1 MRLNLFFLLGLLV
14 VTNWVLAQNDSL
26 RKYHSPLEIPLI
38 LSANFG
44 ELRPNHFHMG
54 IDFKTNGQEGIKLLA
69 IDDGYVSRIKISP
82 YGYGKA
88 VYINHPNGLTS
99 VYAHCS
105 ALIGKLDSIVK
116 LTQEKE
122 QNFEIEIFPNKDD
135 IPLKKGENF
144 ALSGNSGSSTAPH
157 LHFEIRNTITET
169 ALNPLTLGF
178 DIIDTKAPEIKSLKI
193 YGVTEKGYRIQG
205 KSKVIPVFKGKFG
218 HYVGGDLVSVPSDFQ
233 SEKGGIGIAFEV
245 SDTYDQSQN
254 TLGIYGSYLLVN
266 QDTIFGHQF
275 DSLSFET
282 TKHINSHADY
292 EEFSKSKRKYQ
303 KAFKTF
309 ENPLTIYH
317 NDNLGILKMLPL
329 DTLDIK
335 YIAYDTKKNKSEIRF
350 KMNLLSGNKMEIIP
364 TKATNYLYPDSSFT
378 FNTKDISIFVPEGC
392 VYEPTQK
399 NFISG
404 KIVKIGSSNI
414 PIQKTIQLKF
424 KLNNP
429 ILPPEKYYI
438 SVNSNYLKTSYS
450 DNYLRA
456 EAKNLG
462 TYSILFDTIA
472 PSISPFNFLKTD
484 TITKKEIL
492 QWKISDNKTSI
503 QDYDLFID
511 QKWYLLE
518 YETKGSFLIF
528 RRPNDLLGKHFLK
541 IVAKDGCGNTV
552 IWEKEMWFE

>member
-1 MRLNLFFLLGLLV
+1 MRVYLFFLLGLLV
-14 VTNWVLAQNDSL
+14 VSNLVLAQNDSL
-26 RKYHSPLEIPLI
+26 MKYHSPLEIPLI

-82 YGYGKA
+82 YGYGRA

-105 ALIGKLDSIVK
+105 TLIGKLDSIVK

-122 QNFEIEIFPNKDD
+122 QNFEVEIFLDKDE
-135 IPLKKGENF
+135 IPLKRGENF

-157 LHFEIRNTITET
+157 LHFEIRNTKTET

-193 YGVTEKGYRIQG
+193 YGLTEKGYRIQG

-218 HYVGGDLVSVPSDFQ
+218 HYVGGDLISVPSDFYP
-233 SEKGGIGIAFEV
+233 EKGGIGIAFEV
-245 SDTYDQSQN
+245 SDTYNQSQN

-266 QDTIFGHQF
+266 QDTIFGHKF
-275 DSLSFET
+275 DSLSFEN
-282 TKHINSHADY
+282 TKYINSHADY
-292 EEFSKSKRKYQ
+292 EEFSGAKRKYQ
-303 KAFKTF
+303 KSFKTL
-309 ENPLTIYH
+309 ENPLAIYH
-317 NDNLGILKMLPL
+317 NDSLGILKLLPL

-350 KMNLLSGNKMEIIP
+350 KMNLLPGNKMEIIQKNTP
-364 TKATNYLYPDSSFT
+364 NYLYPDSSFT
-378 FNTKDISIFVPEGC
+378 FSNKDISIYIPEGC

-399 NFISG
+399 NLIIG
-404 KIVKIGSSNI
+404 KIVKIGSSNT

-438 SVNSNYLKTSYS
+438 SVNSNYLKTYYS
-450 DNYLRA
+450 DNYLKA

-462 TYSILFDTIA
+462 SYSIQFDTIP
-472 PSISPFNFLKTD
+472 PSISPLNFLKTD
-484 TITKKEIL
+484 TLCKKQIL
-492 QWKISDNKTSI
+492 QWKISENKTI
-503 QDYDLFID
+503 LQDYDLFID
-511 QKWYLLE
+511 GKWYLLE
-518 YETKGSFLIF
+518 YETKGSYLTFKKPKDFI
-528 RRPNDLLGKHFLK
+528 GKHLLK
-541 IVAKDGCGNTV
+541 IVAKDGCGNSV